1 MRNANLKFNIL
12 IAMLLG
18 LFGLYAGDV
27 SGQTV
32 DTRTQRNGMHSC
44 PAGQFVVGVRVDR
57 NQLLCSGE
65 FGGYTPTQETVQQG
79 GARRIDSQ
87 SHGMH
92 ACPEG
97 MGVTGLHVTRNLVA
111 CAPVARPPIP
121 RFVDTDTQRF
131 RMHAC
136 PAGNPVSGIH
146 VSSNLLLCGTQ
157 YRLRILSFTVDGN
170 IQRGETATIRWNIEC
185 TAPDCRV
192 TLSGGE
198 RRRSRVSDRGSEDVT
213 PDNDTLYTL
222 SVTSGGGRES
232 EEKWVRVESNSRDFT
247 VWLEAH
253 SPFTGFPYW
262 TGRYPISGTLDGTLT
277 RVANPRNSVWVG
289 FLKSNYGSN
298 DCGKPEAYIRLDP
311 GQSLTADQRTI
322 LFGSP
327 SPTLPVP
334 FVVCSGAVGQPT
346 AGGGLTFPSL
356 PLNIT
361 YTRRR

>member
-1 MRNANLKFNIL
+1 MRNANLKSHIL
-12 IAMLLG
+12 IGMLVG

-32 DTRTQRNGMHSC
+32 DTDTQRNGMHSC
-44 PAGQFVVGVRVDR
+44 PPGQFVVGVRVDR

-65 FGGYTPTQETVQQG
+65 FGGYTTTQETVQQG
-79 GARRIDSQ
+79 GARRINSQ

-92 ACPEG
+92 ACTEG
-97 MGVTGLHVTRNLVA
+97 MGMTGLHVTRNLVA
-111 CAPVARPPIP
+111 CAPIALPPIP

-157 YRLRILSFTVDGN
+157 YRLRIISFTVDGN
-170 IQRGETATIRWNIEC
+170 IQRGETATIRWNVEC

-192 TLSGGE
+192 RLSGAG
-198 RRRSRVSDRGSEDVT
+198 RRSIPLIGSENVT
-213 PDNDTLYTL
+213 PDNDTKYTL

-232 EEKWVRVESNSRDFT
+232 EEKWVRVESNSRDRT
-247 VWLEAH
+247 VYLAAH
-253 SPFTGFPYW
+253 SPFTGFPWW
-262 TGRYPISGTLDGTLT
+262 TGGYPTSGTLDGTLT
-277 RVANPRNSVWVG
+277 RVANPPNSVWLG
-289 FLKSNYGSN
+289 FLKSGYGSV
-298 DCGKPEAYIRLDP
+298 DCGNPDAYVLLRP
-311 GQSLTADQRTI
+311 GGTMTEDQMST
-322 LFGSP
+322 LFGSS
-327 SPTLPVP
+327 SPALPVQ
-334 FVVCSGAVGQPT
+334 FVACSGAVGQPT
-346 AGGGLTFPSL
+346 ANGGLTFPSL